1 MSTKDDIYEFIIAFT
16 TRHGYGPSVRD
27 IAKGVGV
34 KSTNTANYWKV
45 QLRKEGLIDYQPGIS
60 RSIVV
65 TNATIN
71 S

>member
-1 MSTKDDIYEFIIAFT
+1 MSTKDNIYQFIIAFT
-16 TRHGYGPSVRD
+16 ERHGYGPSVRD
-27 IAKGVGV
+27 IATGVGV

-65 TNATIN
+65 TDAATN
-71 S
+71 